1 MTEEPAGDMQ
11 DGMTDASGDA
21 SMGTATE
28 VMVTTGVADDYYT
41 EITSGNIQE
50 GEQIQSSM
58 PQDSGDYSGMMSGI
72 YDTQ

>member
-1 MTEEPAGDMQ
+1 MQ

-58 PQDSGDYSGMMSGI
+58 PYDSGDYSDMMSGI